1 MDSPEP
7 CTHLNMQINPMV
19 FVFCFLASNPCIC
32 LLLCLPVARI
42 DSGSGPCPLWS
53 RSCLG
58 ALIASHGTNHRPRT
72 DGLQMSI
79 FLPRS
84 PGLTHL
90 VSYQTSPLRSLTD
103 ISNLISQIKPLIF
116 TPSAWKW
123 CNPHSLLMPQ
133 YLNHSWSSFPSLPST
148 SSPMANLSVLP
159 SKLYLA
165 SGYLSPAVSPKESTT
180 ISPLGCENN
189 FSIGLLSSTSAL
201 LLHGRQVDLLK
212 PELRSHP
219 FPSEENS
226 LVASLCTESKLHP
239 LSMFS
244 GTLCNLGRS
253 SCALLPCCLASF
265 SSLLLRDLNFGWLV
279 HS

>member
-1 MDSPEP
+1 M
-7 CTHLNMQINPMV
+7 
-19 FVFCFLASNPCIC
+19 
-32 LLLCLPVARI
+32 
-42 DSGSGPCPLWS
+42 
-53 RSCLG
+53 
-58 ALIASHGTNHRPRT
+58 
-72 DGLQMSI
+72 
-79 FLPRS
+79 
-84 PGLTHL
+84 
-90 VSYQTSPLRSLTD
+90 
-103 ISNLISQIKPLIF
+103 IF

>member
-133 YLNHSWSSFPSLPST
+133 YLNHS
-148 SSPMANLSVLP
+148 
-159 SKLYLA
+159 
-165 SGYLSPAVSPKESTT
+165 
-180 ISPLGCENN
+180 
-189 FSIGLLSSTSAL
+189 
-201 LLHGRQVDLLK
+201 
-212 PELRSHP
+212 
-219 FPSEENS
+219 
-226 LVASLCTESKLHP
+226 
-239 LSMFS
+239 
-244 GTLCNLGRS
+244 
-253 SCALLPCCLASF
+253 
-265 SSLLLRDLNFGWLV
+265 
-279 HS
+279 